1 MMDFTSVRAM
11 LDRMRE
17 NGEASVD
24 ASGLVEQVR
33 AICQGID
40 YAQLR
45 NHADRESI
53 RASRRYSTGL
63 NLGYLGYYTLSDV
76 RIQITSNMRRGRL
89 VRNPGNNSDYTYEYD
104 KAGELLRIYEPDVF
118 AITYYCAKKDVRCFV
133 TFDSY
138 AARKTPSIKNAAFAK
153 YDWEGYPEA
162 ILDIFWYH
170 DDLTL
175 SSIDIDIYEPPCG
188 HTQKCHLLDVIQDS
202 QNGTFHSFPLIDCAT
217 ITYDDRGKILSVD

>member
-33 AICQGID
+33 AICRGID

-53 RASRRYSTGL
+53 PASRRYSTGL

-76 RIQITSNMRRGRL
+76 RIQIRSNMRRGRL

-104 KAGELLRIYEPDVF
+104 KAGELLRIYGPDEF
-118 AITYYCAKKDVRCFV
+118 AIT
-133 TFDSY
+133 
-138 AARKTPSIKNAAFAK
+138 
-153 YDWEGYPEA
+153 
-162 ILDIFWYH
+162 
-170 DDLTL
+170 
-175 SSIDIDIYEPPCG
+175 
-188 HTQKCHLLDVIQDS
+188 
-202 QNGTFHSFPLIDCAT
+202 
-217 ITYDDRGKILSVD
+217 